1 MRFFFEPEP
10 FAGMSDVMAVQA
22 VGLWGDNTFV
32 VEAETEDEVAEK
44 LLDLLGKRVH
54 EGRIRPATE
63 EEAKEF
69 EKRQWES
76 YALHEDAI
84 RIHEKYS
91 NGLGNEQTS

>member
-10 FAGMSDVMAVQA
+10 FTGMSDVMAVQA

-63 EEAKEF
+63 VEAKEF

-76 YALHEDAI
+76 YALHEDAA
-84 RIHEKYS
+84 RIHEDYAHRS
-91 NGLGNEQTS
+91 ASEQAS

>member
-32 VEAETEDEVAEK
+32 VEAETEDEATEK
-44 LLDLLGKRVH
+44 LLGLLVKRVH

-69 EKRQWES
+69 EERLWES
-76 YALHEDAI
+76 YALHEDAA
-84 RIHEKYS
+84 RIHEKYAKGS
-91 NGLGNEQTS
+91 GNEQAS